1 MINEEE
7 TKVIETVKEIKKE
20 KNINIQF
27 RGPQALADKFFAIAK
42 ESGNSNAETFEKGV
56 SALIKLSSVKD
67 LNVDLVGDINSLES
81 HVSSIQSIFLNIID
95 KMECQKKGITQS
107 GINDNKI
114 YLEKIASIQIELENF
129 EILNVEGSKSLANL
143 NDRYKIL
150 SDDYDKLIESIK
162 DKIVI
167 AADYKEKN
175 ILLTA
180 ENLKF
185 KLSVTE
191 LDLCKEELET
201 LKADKKSHL
210 DELTEASAK
219 NEKLKKENSDL
230 AKDYKLEIEKK
241 DKQAIEENTFLDQ
254 KLQLEYNSKLFD
266 QKLLQQNICDKSLKE
281 QQKVFDEK
289 QNLSD
294 IKNKENSDEFYRRQN
309 KFGDDIR
316 AAYKNVDEAKA
327 GTLALK
333 KTKMINDTKKGIKI
347 NVDDIENSKGA
358 LTPLEKISKVL
369 KSIET
374 ISTEENK

>member
-1 MINEEE
+1 M
-7 TKVIETVKEIKKE
+7 
-20 KNINIQF
+20 
-27 RGPQALADKFFAIAK
+27 
-42 ESGNSNAETFEKGV
+42 S
-56 SALIKLSSVKD
+56 
-67 LNVDLVGDINSLES
+67 
-81 HVSSIQSIFLNIID
+81 
-95 KMECQKKGITQS
+95 KKGITQN

-114 YLEKIASIQIELENF
+114 YLEKIASIQIELDNF
-129 EILNVEGSKSLANL
+129 EILNVESSKSLANL

-201 LKADKKSHL
+201 LKADKKSRL

-266 QKLLQQNICDKSLKE
+266 QKLLQQNICDTALKE